1 MAPILTWLGNH
12 KDQNLHNGP
21 PVQADLG
28 WRESA
33 SRFAEGKPL
42 VRRRRSALANLSI
55 GMGCKSSAV
64 MIY

>member
-1 MAPILTWLGNH
+1 
-12 KDQNLHNGP
+12 
-21 PVQADLG
+21 VQADLG